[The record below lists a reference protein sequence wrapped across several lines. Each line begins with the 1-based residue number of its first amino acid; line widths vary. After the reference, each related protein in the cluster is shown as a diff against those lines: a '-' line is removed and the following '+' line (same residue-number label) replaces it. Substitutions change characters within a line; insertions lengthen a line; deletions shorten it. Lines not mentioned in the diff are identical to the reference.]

1 MRKEVGDALSAYN
14 SGMRRAIEHGLYDPK
29 GPRTE
34 SDRRAAENAKELAD
48 DALSILRGNAEGWS
62 LAEAIEELA
71 ERSIVLA
78 DVHMGNVGFRVHDWS
93 EEGGQESGSDSL
105 LIFDPG
111 HSSAQ
116 AVGEIAELKGRS
128 A

>member
-1 MRKEVGDALSAYN
+1 M
-14 SGMRRAIEHGLYDPK
+14 
-29 GPRTE
+29 
-34 SDRRAAENAKELAD
+34 AD